1 MCCRYPPVFDIGFQ
15 LLGWQIDRPEDNLY
29 EYHDKVC
36 GRSLSKEE
44 AVYGIA
50 HFYGAPK
57 FDYRKIVRLALERL
71 TTLEDAMT
79 QQCGLVFISSSLL
92 IVYEGGE
99 ENENDQYHNKKIDI
113 RIVDLSKVFKVEQYA
128 DQT

>member
-1 MCCRYPPVFDIGFQ
+1 
-15 LLGWQIDRPEDNLY
+15 
-29 EYHDKVC
+29 
-36 GRSLSKEE
+36 
-44 AVYGIA
+44 
-50 HFYGAPK
+50 
-57 FDYRKIVRLALERL
+57 
-71 TTLEDAMT
+71 MT

-99 ENENDQYHNKKIDI
+99 EKENDQYHNKKIDI